1 MRLNKKQLQ
10 KIDRN
15 YIWHPFTQMKEWM
28 EEDII
33 IISHGKGDYI
43 YDIDGNKYLDAVS
56 SIWCN
61 IHGHANQKINS
72 ALKKQIDKIS
82 HSTFL
87 GLSNLPA
94 ILLAEK
100 LVKILPKGLTRIFY
114 SDNGSTAI
122 EVAIKMAF
130 QYWHNIGNKNRKKF
144 ISLNNGYHGD
154 TLGAVS
160 AGGIPLFHDLFK
172 PLLFSS
178 IKAPSPYC
186 YRCELNLTYPSCG
199 LACAEKIDRIARE
212 NHDEIAG
219 LLLEPIVQAA
229 GGFIVSP
236 PGYLRRVAEIC
247 RTHKIILIADEVATG
262 FMRTGELFAV
272 THENVT
278 PDIICLSKGLTSGY
292 LPLAVTAANEEIFNA
307 FLGRYEEF
315 KTFFH
320 GHTYTGNQLG
330 CAAAIASLDLLL
342 KPDFIKKIRKKI
354 VLFEEELSK
363 LNELRHVGEIRQKG
377 MMIGIE
383 IVKDKK
389 TKEMYEPWERIGHRI
404 CKDIRKYEIFLRP
417 LGNVIVIMPPLSIT
431 EKEITHLVNS
441 IYKSIKFITETD
453 NSFK

>member
-1 MRLNKKQLQ
+1 MKYNKRRLQNIDKK
-10 KIDRN
+10 

-28 EEDII
+28 NEDILI
-33 IISHGKGDYI
+33 ITHGRGNYI
-43 YDIDGNKYLDAVS
+43 YDIDGNKYLDGVS

-61 IHGHANQKINS
+61 IHGHANRRINT

-87 GLSNLPA
+87 GLTNVPA

-100 LVKILPKGLTRIFY
+100 LVRILPRGLTKIFY
-114 SDNGSTAI
+114 SDNGSTAV

-130 QYWHNIGNKNRKKF
+130 QYWQNIGNTKRRRF

-160 AGGIPLFHDLFK
+160 AGGIPLFHDVFK
-172 PLLFSS
+172 PLLFPT

-186 YRCELNLTYPSCG
+186 YRCELNLKYPSCK
-199 LACAEKIDRIARE
+199 LACAERIDIIARE
-212 NHDEIAG
+212 NPDEIAG
-219 LLLEPIVQAA
+219 LILEPMVQAA

-236 PGYLRRVAEIC
+236 PGYLKRVREIC
-247 RTHKIILIADEVATG
+247 SVHRILLIADEVATG

-272 THENVT
+272 NHEQVI

-292 LPLAVTAANEEIFNA
+292 LPLAVTATGEEIFSA

-330 CAAAIASLDLLL
+330 SSAALASLELLL
-342 KPDFIKKIRKKI
+342 KKDFIKGVKKKIRIFEKELKK
-354 VLFEEELSK
+354 LCELK
-363 LNELRHVGEIRQKG
+363 HVGEIRQKG
-377 MMIGIE
+377 LMIGIE
-383 IVKDKK
+383 LVKNKE
-389 TKEMYEPWERIGHRI
+389 TKEPYEPYERIGYRV
-404 CKDIRKYEIFLRP
+404 CRDIRKYGIFLRP
-417 LGNVIVIMPPLSIT
+417 LGNVIVLMPPLTIT
-431 EKEITHLVNS
+431 EKEIKHLVHS
-441 IYKSIKFITETD
+441 LYKSVKFITEMTD
-453 NSFK
+453 SLT

>member
-1 MRLNKKQLQ
+1 
-10 KIDRN
+10 
-15 YIWHPFTQMKEWM
+15 MKEWM

>member
-1 MRLNKKQLQ
+1 MKLNKRQLIEIDKQ
-10 KIDRN
+10 

-28 EEDII
+28 EDNIVII
-33 IISHGKGDYI
+33 THGKGNYI
-43 YDIDGNKYLDAVS
+43 YDIDGNKYLDGVS

-61 IHGHANQKINS
+61 IHGHGNKKINK

-87 GLSNLPA
+87 GLSNVPA

-100 LVKILPKGLTRIFY
+100 LVKILPQGLTRVFY
-114 SDNGSTAI
+114 SDNGSTAV

-130 QYWHNIGNKNRKKF
+130 QYWKHTGNPRRTKF

-160 AGGIPLFHDLFK
+160 AGGIPLFHESFK
-172 PLLFSS
+172 PLLFRTL
-178 IKAPSPYC
+178 KAPSPYC
-186 YRCELNLTYPSCG
+186 YRCELNLNYPSCN
-199 LACAEKIDRIARE
+199 LRCAEQIDLIARE
-212 NHDEIAG
+212 NPDEIAG
-219 LLLEPIVQAA
+219 LIIEPIVQAA

-236 PGYLRRVAEIC
+236 PGYLSRVREIC
-247 RTHKIILIADEVATG
+247 TAHKILLIADEVATG

-272 THENVT
+272 NHEKVI

-292 LPLAVTAANEEIFNA
+292 LPLAVTATTEKIFSA

-330 CAAAIASLDLLL
+330 CAAALASLELLL
-342 KPDFIKKIRKKI
+342 EKKFIKSVQKKI
-354 VLFEEELSK
+354 KLFEELLERFKGLP
-363 LNELRHVGEIRQKG
+363 HVGEVRQKG

-383 IVKDKK
+383 LVKDKETRK
-389 TKEMYEPWERIGHRI
+389 NYDPEERIGYRV
-404 CKDIRKYEIFLRP
+404 CNEVRKDGIFLRP
-417 LGNVIVIMPPLSIT
+417 LGNVIVIMPPLSIN
-431 EKEITHLVNS
+431 EREIKHLMNS
-441 IYKSIKFITETD
+441 TLRAIQKITESD
-453 NSFK
+453 NSLK